1 MSGSKSPTAGTKDK
15 MPDPPKNIF
24 EAAERGAVGFIT
36 RSVERAIEFNINVRD
51 KYQRTALHWA
61 AEAGQVEAA
70 ECLLDYGSEPLATE
84 CNGRTSIH
92 LAARSGHCNV
102 LRLLLDP
109 RPAEEQEQLVN
120 QPDFF
125 GLTPVFLA
133 LQRGEDARDAF
144 ALLMDRGGRYNQQTP
159 GGRSYLNG
167 NEFKDP
173 AEQPP
178 VKA

>member
-1 MSGSKSPTAGTKDK
+1 M
-15 MPDPPKNIF
+15 
-24 EAAERGAVGFIT
+24 
-36 RSVERAIEFNINVRD
+36 
-51 KYQRTALHWA
+51 
-61 AEAGQVEAA
+61 
-70 ECLLDYGSEPLATE
+70 ATE
-84 CNGRTSIH
+84 CNGRTAIH
-92 LAARSGHCNV
+92 LAARSGHCNI

-109 RPAEEQEQLVN
+109 RPAAEQEQLVN

-159 GGRSYLNG
+159 GQGRSFLNG

-173 AEQPP
+173 ADHP